1 MPGEPN
7 PDAIV
12 WYLRRSESLL
22 SDLRER
28 IRSLRVRGAQ
38 LAGFSGAVLALA
50 GTNVDSVLEALHGG
64 ARALAGGSLL
74 LGLLLLVLSLV
85 IVLRGTVLPE
95 SISALSAKEVANYT
109 TERFTCESD
118 LWRVHQRTILGLLD
132 VIESSAAQ
140 EDQAA
145 RAGKKAEYFLFA
157 GLFTVAVAFATLTAV
172 VTF

>member
-7 PDAIV
+7 PEAIV

-74 LGLLLLVLSLV
+74 LGLLLLVLSLA

-95 SISALSAKEVANYT
+95 SISLGCFRS
-109 TERFTCESD
+109 R
-118 LWRVHQRTILGLLD
+118 WRSLR
-132 VIESSAAQ
+132 
-140 EDQAA
+140 
-145 RAGKKAEYFLFA
+145 
-157 GLFTVAVAFATLTAV
+157 
-172 VTF
+172 